1 MHSTPPPVLDPRR
14 VAANRQPKNPPTAGT
29 SPSSNAERSLDAIRV
44 LIVEDDPPSLR
55 LLAAVLEAEGC
66 EVRSTRSAEEAL
78 EALPSFR
85 PNVAVIDLILP
96 LASGL
101 LLAER
106 LKADPATSELP
117 LIAVTAFNGPEA
129 ERAARSAGFSLYVRK
144 PIDPD
149 TFATLLLATVR
160 GAR

>member
-1 MHSTPPPVLDPRR
+1 VIDPRR
-14 VAANRQPKNPPTAGT
+14 AAAGRRKKDPAAATAG
-29 SPSSNAERSLDAIRV
+29 PSSDAGRSLDAVRA
-44 LIVEDDPPSLR
+44 LLVEDDPPSLR
-55 LLAAVLEAEGC
+55 LLAAVLEGEGC

-78 EALPSFR
+78 EALPSFQ
-85 PNVAVIDLILP
+85 PTVVVIDLILP

-106 LKADPATSELP
+106 LKADPATAHLP
-117 LIAVTAFNGPEA
+117 LVAVTAVNGPQA
-129 ERAARSAGFSLYVRK
+129 ERTASASGFSLYVRK

-149 TFATLLLATVR
+149 TFPALLLAAAR

>member
-14 VAANRQPKNPPTAGT
+14 AAARPRKPSRTAADAGGAPGVA
-29 SPSSNAERSLDAIRV
+29 RSLDGIRV
-44 LIVEDDPPSLR
+44 LLVEDDPLSLK
-55 LLAAVLEAEGC
+55 LLEAVLAGEGS
-66 EVRSTRSAEEAL
+66 EVRSARSAEEAL
-78 EALPSFR
+78 EVLQSFR
-85 PNVAVIDLILP
+85 ATVAVIDLILP

-106 LKADPATSELP
+106 LKSDPATSDLV

-129 ERAARSAGFSLYVRK
+129 RRMATAAGFSLYVRK
-144 PIDPD
+144 PLDPIS
-149 TFATLLLATVR
+149 FPGLLLAAMR